1 MTRLL
6 LCAGLL
12 AAAGGCGGGG
22 PPFCDVKGTVTIDG
36 KPVTGGM
43 IVFVDAGD
51 INSKSGYLTIDGTY
65 NLTQV
70 PAGPVKVLV
79 RTDQVK
85 NMLDEKTAKMLQSK
99 GVGAVADDPKV
110 KGNKYVAIP
119 AKYNQADTTD
129 LKYDLKPNEL
139 NEINVELKK

>member
-6 LCAGLL
+6 LCAGLM
-12 AAAGGCGGGG
+12 AAAGCGGGG

-65 NLTQV
+65 SLSQV

-85 NMLDEKTAKMLQSK
+85 NMLDEKTAKMLQAK

-110 KGNKYVAIP
+110 KGNKYVPVP
-119 AKYNQADTTD
+119 AKYTQIDTTD
-129 LKYDLKPNEL
+129 LTFDLKPNVL